1 MVVLCSCESRKRIRH
16 TDMYAVVILY
26 SVVNS
31 IRFSEHEIREFK
43 GYENLT
49 DEQARDVADFFAMC
63 AIIVFDRMN
72 GYGRD

>member
-1 MVVLCSCESRKRIRH
+1 M
-16 TDMYAVVILY
+16 
-26 SVVNS
+26 NN
-31 IRFSEHEIREFK
+31 IRFSVDEIRKFK

-49 DEQARDVADFFAMC
+49 DEQARKVADFFAMY